1 MGSRISVVVAVIV
14 AVLVASGALAFGGNS
29 HMSRT
34 TRLAVQIETQ
44 KLTVVDAGPTGSS
57 PGDMI
62 VEEDNLTRQGKS
74 FGTAQITCIAHAG
87 GLANDSAE
95 CSGTFY
101 LPKGQI
107 ETQGGA
113 KSGNGSVSGAG
124 AVSGGTRGYRGVRGS
139 YAFHTTTGTTR
150 ALRFKLIH

>member
-107 ETQGGA
+107 ETQGVRSPSTVPSAGQVPSVA
-113 KSGNGSVSGAG
+113 GPEAIAASAAPTPSTRPRAPPGPCGSS
-124 AVSGGTRGYRGVRGS
+124 
-139 YAFHTTTGTTR
+139 
-150 ALRFKLIH
+150 